1 MGGLIIGLD
10 LCDTYAQISC
20 GGKDKVWNLPAVI
33 GRKNT
38 EDRWFVGDDAYGANL
53 AGDTVIVDKLLSLAQ
68 KNGTAVIGDTEY
80 SGQELLQRFLKQA
93 VALLGKEYKT
103 DRVNQMV
110 ITIPSVDS
118 RMMDCLL
125 YCADYLEIP
134 RNRFHVISHS
144 ESFLYYVLSQKKEVW
159 SSQVG
164 LFDLSQNGL
173 HYYEMKVQRGLRQTT
188 VAADY
193 EILDEGMKLDKLDTP
208 SGARQA
214 DKLLCACGERL
225 LAKKMF
231 SSILLTGR
239 GFDKPEWASDF
250 MKLICRRRKV
260 YGESSLFAKGA
271 ACKAQD
277 YLADETSF
285 PYVMIC
291 EGRLKATVSM
301 EVLHD
306 DKLTQLVIAASG
318 DNWYEAKSTMEF
330 ILDRQN
336 ELIFQIQPIDSRKR
350 AEVRIPLEGFPSRPN
365 RTTRIQMKAGFADE
379 KTMAVVIQDKGFG
392 ELYPASDAVIRRE
405 IAL

>member
-164 LFDLSQNGL
+164 LFDLSQNGFR
-173 HYYEMKVQRGLRQTT
+173 YYEMKVQRGLRQTT